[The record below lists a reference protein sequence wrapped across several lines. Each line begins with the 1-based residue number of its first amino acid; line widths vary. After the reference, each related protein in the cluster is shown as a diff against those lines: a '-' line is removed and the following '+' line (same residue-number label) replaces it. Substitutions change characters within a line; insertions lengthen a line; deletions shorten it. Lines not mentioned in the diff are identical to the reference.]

1 MNREIDNSYS
11 DVHKNANVRSRRS
24 KRNDKDEI
32 RNNPEQNEWVVS
44 EPGGDSE
51 SDHSDDPFKIVL
63 LHGVHTTFW
72 RETEDSALFQ
82 PNPSCLTF
90 RIVNDEYQAF
100 RTNSTLRNRE
110 VSSFV

>member
-1 MNREIDNSYS
+1 M
-11 DVHKNANVRSRRS
+11 RSRRS
-24 KRNDKDEI
+24 KRNDRDEI
-32 RNNPEQNEWVVS
+32 RSNPEQSEWVVS

-51 SDHSDDPFKIVL
+51 SDRSDNPFKIVL

-72 RETEDSALFQ
+72 RETEDSA
-82 PNPSCLTF
+82 
-90 RIVNDEYQAF
+90 NDEYQAF